1 MNYIEIS
8 MTNLFGSKPIVIYGS
23 QILSA
28 VVLFFFAWILFI
40 IARYILIKS
49 VKHYVKQ
56 TKTVWDDIMMQRH
69 VFKRIAVIVP
79 ALFVYL
85 VAPFFFSDHNTWWHV
100 IQYLSKF
107 YMIISLFLV
116 ADSLLNS
123 FDDIYKTYEISTKI
137 PIKGFLQIIKIFLS
151 FSAIIIIL
159 SMILNKSP
167 LYFIGGL
174 GAMTAVLLLIFKDS
188 ILGFVAGIQLTA
200 NRMLQIGDWVE
211 CSKFG
216 ADGDVIDITLTT
228 IKVQNFDKTITTIPA
243 YSFIADSFK
252 NWRGMVESD
261 GRRIKRNINIDIS
274 TVKFCSEEM
283 LKKFKKIQYISE
295 YVDSK
300 NNEIA
305 EYNLKNNIDDSVPV
319 NGRRL
324 TNIGMLRAYIQ
335 SYLRNNPHI
344 NQDMTLMVR
353 QLQPTE
359 MGLPIEIYV
368 FSKNKNWVD
377 YEDIQ
382 SDIFDH
388 LLAIVP
394 EFDLSVFQ
402 NPSGSDLKSISKK
415 LVMNEN

>member
-1 MNYIEIS
+1 
-8 MTNLFGSKPIVIYGS
+8 
-23 QILSA
+23 
-28 VVLFFFAWILFI
+28 
-40 IARYILIKS
+40 
-49 VKHYVKQ
+49 
-56 TKTVWDDIMMQRH
+56 
-69 VFKRIAVIVP
+69 
-79 ALFVYL
+79 
-85 VAPFFFSDHNTWWHV
+85 
-100 IQYLSKF
+100 
-107 YMIISLFLV
+107 
-116 ADSLLNS
+116 
-123 FDDIYKTYEISTKI
+123 
-137 PIKGFLQIIKIFLS
+137 
-151 FSAIIIIL
+151 
-159 SMILNKSP
+159 
-167 LYFIGGL
+167 
-174 GAMTAVLLLIFKDS
+174 
-188 ILGFVAGIQLTA
+188 
-200 NRMLQIGDWVE
+200 
-211 CSKFG
+211 
-216 ADGDVIDITLTT
+216 
-228 IKVQNFDKTITTIPA
+228 
-243 YSFIADSFK
+243 
-252 NWRGMVESD
+252 
-261 GRRIKRNINIDIS
+261 
-274 TVKFCSEEM
+274 M